1 MKIDTNLIE
10 GYAEMSAE
18 DKLKALE
25 AFEYDDFSADRDRYK
40 KSNSDAL
47 SKVAELTKQL
57 RATKTDEENAKADRE
72 ALDKANAEKI
82 ASLEKELSVTKNEK
96 KFIGMG
102 YSEKLA
108 NEIAVAM
115 ADGDNEK
122 VFECMATFN
131 AEQDKKIRA
140 EIAKKAPKI
149 DDNGGDGKDDA
160 DISFAKRL
168 GQNKAKSASNAKDA
182 LSKYI
187 K

>member
-1 MKIDTNLIE
+1 
-10 GYAEMSAE
+10 
-18 DKLKALE
+18 
-25 AFEYDDFSADRDRYK
+25 
-40 KSNSDAL
+40 
-47 SKVAELTKQL
+47 
-57 RATKTDEENAKADRE
+57 
-72 ALDKANAEKI
+72 
-82 ASLEKELSVTKNEK
+82 
-96 KFIGMG
+96 MG
-102 YSEKLA
+102 YSEKLEK
-108 NEIAVAM
+108 EIAVAM